1 MLQEDPS
8 KKKKLKSAKIK
19 GEGAKEKTKIEEL
32 NSQKGL
38 HSDKNGFLK
47 NCISKHKIPFILIL
61 VSIFILVAVIICIL
75 IFLSKIKKKKD
86 EITTDTISQETSIT
100 IEPIDPLDPP
110 DPISPFPDNKIKKE
124 FNINTKVGDLK
135 RISVIQVSKDETKL
149 NEETIKS
156 KITRKTNYDIYF
168 KSEEDASEDN
178 KYYSKIYKGVVS
190 IRSECTTADQDDCQE
205 KPLIDLTAKSKNVRA
220 LTSEDLK
227 DIPIPLCTFD
237 ITDNDVITT
246 LTCPESLP
254 ENKRNEIILDLYF
267 FRPPAVE
274 RADKQG
280 DNITLTIK
288 KENNLTKIHETNGGF
303 CNIYNNLGSKCT
315 TDMNTTLDQEGNLL
329 FYDEEAITIINYDGK
344 NSYMKNKITN
354 LVDISGNITKSEKG
368 NYENSLNNLLS
379 LISPYMKEEIQF
391 TLKEYEDLFNVIED
405 KKNKNSSSYET
416 QSYEPKK
423 TRNTF
428 RNLDYNANKHQYLKQ
443 AVLFSNEITPVKI
456 DLNLKIN
463 PGINSKTM
471 GAYASIIFDDQEI
484 TYSSIEEVSVIQEL
498 LEKLSTLSKAGN
510 LLASKLYEKIYNKLE
525 SITNQISIQI
535 GSLDELLMYYD
546 IYKVFNSTLV
556 EYSYK
561 NLAHEIVEVS
571 NQLVNSLS
579 SILNN
584 IKSGDIKN
592 NVDILSGNIYNY
604 LNELHEL
611 IRKILNNLGIL
622 SNILITKN
630 NTFTEITN
638 YYLNNTSSS
647 YVNIIKNIK
656 NILDTY
662 FINEFEKVNTAIQEV
677 FDLLELNSN
686 DTLKDI
692 LNSLNDLYNNL
703 KERIYTINSITEI
716 EYQTVLQNLENT
728 LRYPAD
734 IIKRIKDYVIE
745 SMNLKENG
753 YLTSSEDMNNFNNSF
768 ENIIEEAKKVA
779 KILDNVQI
787 IDKAFDK
794 IMIKLQEGFVNT
806 VKFMEEI
813 KSSNFTLQE
822 DVLNTTLFTQKEKNA
837 IESDLK
843 YLCDNILNI
852 IKAEKNSFIL
862 KIKNYF
868 KTFLDENLV
877 DLNDIISDL
886 NVILSEETMFN
897 IQQSFEI
904 SLNFS
909 LKKLYNITYE
919 NMNLA
924 KQYFDLY
931 YKTISSNAE
940 LKKLLKNYS
949 LDYSIIYNKLYTET
963 ETHQVTDSDTIFGT
977 MRTSTYLS
985 KYNSFIA
992 NFNYSQEYLSN
1003 QLYFDFTNEYRETFT
1018 KIKEELQ
1025 SIINNKLSEK
1035 YSEFSEFD
1043 FFDNHVRIIDKLKDK
1058 IDKYFSPEIFD
1069 EKYLIV
1075 IHKSINSN
1083 IELINSTKNYINYRH
1098 NFIIGLN
1105 SYEDHVNDICI
1116 TFKRKV
1122 CYGCTNCVSYTFFY
1136 DKFCFIL
1143 SPYEYNHLHIKKISF
1158 DILQNFSEYNIIFNN
1173 INDKINKRISSY
1185 NFILKMFEL
1194 NISSIM
1200 KETSNENI
1208 TVNYFE
1214 PLNNWIKKILNQSF
1228 ESMILTSTYNY
1239 YKQKLDSKLENMFS
1253 DIFKK
1258 WKNLFK
1264 TLKSDI
1270 DDNED
1275 DIKYSMFEFSNM
1287 ADIYRTI
1294 IQTDLTE
1301 NYFNSIINFEKSELD
1316 YTISHYYNY
1325 FLKLIDKYHKYI
1337 TQKISAD
1344 LNEFS
1349 DILEEKKIEIKNNF
1363 DYFNQII
1370 YNSEINYLKIENQ
1383 LDILNANETDFFGVK
1398 HILKKNI
1405 DSTSETLEDIIDD
1418 IFMIEM
1424 FLPVGDNYSLVM
1436 RYYLENKE
1444 LGKLIEKYYEPLDK
1458 GEFVYLKLGKFK
1470 DVMLEN
1476 WIFESEDFI
1485 NILNNALYET
1495 NKEIKKEL
1503 NAKLLE
1509 YSTLIENELN
1519 EFFKNIQNLIVTLFS
1534 TQIKDFTSSQKNN
1547 INNIVSELIN
1557 QFETK
1562 MKLEAERLENNPGM
1576 YYLNIRNISNYII
1589 DYKENIINK
1598 INSSVFENLNKF
1610 YENIYNNVCVNLVDK
1625 KISEYLNQVKN
1636 VLSSFNLS
1644 EYKLLNSSYK
1654 IGDTL
1659 YNLAKDIIDNYI
1671 IIIKKK
1677 LFNKYNEYYDKIKS
1691 SVNLESINS
1700 FIENNLDN
1708 IYQTALLPKLTE
1720 ENNCTSTECPTFDF
1734 TQETKDGIN
1743 DIINEKIN
1751 DIKNEISLIKGDN
1764 FEANI
1769 NTEIEIPNS
1778 GITILRQIYESLK
1791 EFLSFENQEQASRI
1805 NEFIQNAIKSN
1816 LDDFLNNV
1824 IPVYGNSFF
1833 ERIIDYNINFKIVLL
1848 YENLHYGISKSLL
1861 YYHSLRLLNKDL
1873 NDLPFD
1879 LKIRLYDLND
1889 FEYTVLNKVKEIKIL
1904 SERKLSELINDL
1916 KYEAKNAYT
1925 QFLKEDKSIKNS
1937 FSSSILEKIDFNL
1950 EKIMPD
1956 IEKNY
1961 QIALEK
1967 YLKEKFLNSFSKI
1980 LDEKTDHT
1988 IKIFYEEKDELIEK
2002 LDSLFSSVEDK
2013 DLNEVNHKI
2022 NATLESI
2029 KIYNAFLPSFQIE
2042 KGPKDFLINYSEN
2055 NLLPILNKFFTDMN
2069 KILSEKIKKT
2079 INNNSLEIENVI
2091 PLPFKN
2097 KAKEIFDDLFDN
2109 YINYIKTGIIEYGET
2124 ESDYKNNLDR
2134 IIEQNQDNFRRIR
2147 LLDEYTT
2154 EEQFVEENKKRLESK
2169 YVEESLEQMI
2179 NKTRNVKQYIDT
2191 LNAFTETEQ
2200 IIKNYKNTL
2209 NIDYRRINTTIELN
2223 KYNDEIDKFLK
2234 EKLSNL
2240 TKILSNY
2247 YDSIN
2252 STFSKLKNGI
2262 KDSINSIKYSLD
2274 TITEITKET
2283 LNGRYQRMSD
2293 STNRIN
2299 KNVVNYIEKYD
2310 EEDLKYTQKSENMLT
2325 TVTAD
2330 IKKLNE
2336 YAEFK
2341 LDFTL
2346 EGEKFKI
2353 PKIKSKIVDITVP
2366 KNVQINVLSDYGFC
2380 YYKGFQFDINFNNAN
2395 FTTTIEY
2402 DIKTS
2407 YINITTYK
2415 DIEQYQ
2421 YKISPVEAKGDMNT
2435 EDISV
2440 DNYLKKVKCVN
2451 MKRNIDKEIPVE
2463 VLAQNEK
2470 EPKIID
2476 GLSFCTFCKKCDE
2489 GYFLFDDLCVK
2500 KCEVGENEKCG
2511 SCNSQYP
2518 QFCQSCNENYF
2529 LPDKKSKECKKC
2541 EINNCLECI
2550 ENNNY
2555 IQCNKCENDY
2565 ILSGGI
2571 CLKNCETGEDN
2582 KCSRCNDEPGKINQC
2597 SVCNNGYYLPENS
2610 EYNNTQCKKCL
2621 IKGCATCSGNLDEN
2635 NCTKCEN
2642 NLLPVYENETIISC
2656 IEETS
2661 PTPDRIDIIKNGK
2674 LMDGI
2679 IENKPDHVTK
2689 TQLSDG
2695 IKYNTSATCV
2705 AEASTYWWKTFKGNS
2720 GCFLPIYFNISDV
2733 LPEGQNKLNGE
2744 YQLYLNATE
2753 RFTATSNSPYNEF
2766 MAFPAFYVICNS
2778 EFGHKYYNNI
2788 YCSDTFGIYKQLER
2802 VNNNGRIMLG
2812 GIYTRGI
2819 DFYQLEGFNYTTTVA
2834 NGTDLIGWN
2843 FGVNAGDYGEV
2854 KGALSISFIINDLYL
2869 VKKPKNY

>member
-1 MLQEDPS
+1 
-8 KKKKLKSAKIK
+8 
-19 GEGAKEKTKIEEL
+19 
-32 NSQKGL
+32 
-38 HSDKNGFLK
+38 
-47 NCISKHKIPFILIL
+47 
-61 VSIFILVAVIICIL
+61 
-75 IFLSKIKKKKD
+75 
-86 EITTDTISQETSIT
+86 
-100 IEPIDPLDPP
+100 
-110 DPISPFPDNKIKKE
+110 
-124 FNINTKVGDLK
+124 
-135 RISVIQVSKDETKL
+135 
-149 NEETIKS
+149 
-156 KITRKTNYDIYF
+156 
-168 KSEEDASEDN
+168 
-178 KYYSKIYKGVVS
+178 
-190 IRSECTTADQDDCQE
+190 
-205 KPLIDLTAKSKNVRA
+205 
-220 LTSEDLK
+220 
-227 DIPIPLCTFD
+227 
-237 ITDNDVITT
+237 
-246 LTCPESLP
+246 
-254 ENKRNEIILDLYF
+254 
-267 FRPPAVE
+267 
-274 RADKQG
+274 
-280 DNITLTIK
+280 
-288 KENNLTKIHETNGGF
+288 
-303 CNIYNNLGSKCT
+303 
-315 TDMNTTLDQEGNLL
+315 
-329 FYDEEAITIINYDGK
+329 
-344 NSYMKNKITN
+344 
-354 LVDISGNITKSEKG
+354 
-368 NYENSLNNLLS
+368 
-379 LISPYMKEEIQF
+379 MKEEIQF
-391 TLKEYEDLFNVIED
+391 TLKEYEDLFNVIKD
-405 KKNKNSSSYET
+405 KKNKNSSLYET
-416 QSYEPKK
+416 KSYEPKK

-428 RNLDYNANKHQYLKQ
+428 RNLDYNANKHQYLKR
-443 AVLFSNEITPVKI
+443 AALFSNEITPVKI
-456 DLNLKIN
+456 DLNLTIN
-463 PGINSKTM
+463 PGINSKIM
-471 GAYASIIFDDQEI
+471 GAYASIIFDNQEI

-535 GSLDELLMYYD
+535 SSLDELLMYYD

-571 NQLVNSLS
+571 NQLLNSLS

-584 IKSGDIKN
+584 IKSGDIKYYA
-592 NVDILSGNIYNY
+592 DILSDNIYNY

-622 SNILITKN
+622 SNVLVTKN
-630 NTFTEITN
+630 NTFTGITN

-647 YVNIIKNIK
+647 YVNLIKNTK
-656 NILDTY
+656 VILDTY
-662 FINEFEKVNTAIQEV
+662 HINEYEKVSTTIQEI

-703 KERIYTINSITEI
+703 KERIYTINSVTES
-716 EYQTVLQNLENT
+716 EYETVLKNLENS
-728 LRYPAD
+728 LQHPAD

-745 SMNLKENG
+745 RMNIKENG
-753 YLTSSEDMNNFNNSF
+753 YLTSSEDMNNLNNSF
-768 ENIIEEAKKVA
+768 GNIIEEAKEVA
-779 KILDNVQI
+779 KKLDNIEI
-787 IDKAFDK
+787 IDKVFDN

-806 VKFMEEI
+806 AKFMEEI
-813 KSSNFTLQE
+813 KSSNFTLEE
-822 DVLNTTLFTQKEKNA
+822 DVLNTTLFTHKEKNA
-837 IESDLK
+837 IESELK

-852 IKAEKNSFIL
+852 LKAEKNSYIL
-862 KIKNYF
+862 KIKNYL
-868 KTFLDENLV
+868 KIFLDDNLV

-886 NVILSEETMFN
+886 NVIISEEAIFK

-904 SLNFS
+904 SLNLS

-919 NMNLA
+919 NMKMA

-931 YKTISSNAE
+931 YKTISSNVE
-940 LKKLLKNYS
+940 LKNLLKNYS
-949 LDYSIIYNKLYTET
+949 LDYSIIYNQYYNENET
-963 ETHQVTDSDTIFGT
+963 YQMTGFDTIFGI

-1003 QLYFDFTNEYRETFT
+1003 QLYFDFINEYRETFT

-1035 YSEFSEFD
+1035 FSEFSEFD
-1043 FFDNHVRIIDKLKDK
+1043 FFDNHVRIIDKLKAK
-1058 IDKYFSPEIFD
+1058 IDKYFSPEIFE
-1069 EKYLIV
+1069 EKYLII

-1098 NFIIGLN
+1098 NFIISLSSN
-1105 SYEDHVNDICI
+1105 EDHVNDICI

-1136 DKFCFIL
+1136 DKFCFVL
-1143 SPYEYNHLHIKKISF
+1143 SPYEYNYLLIKKLSF
-1158 DILQNFSEYNIIFNN
+1158 DLLQNFSEYNAIFNN
-1173 INDKINKRISSY
+1173 INEKINKRISSY
-1185 NFILKMFEL
+1185 NYILKHFEL
-1194 NISSIM
+1194 NISSIK

-1208 TVNYFE
+1208 TDNYLE
-1214 PLNNWIKKILNQSF
+1214 PLNNWIKMILNQKF
-1228 ESMILTSTYNY
+1228 ENVILISTYNY

-1258 WKNLFK
+1258 WRSLFK
-1264 TLKSDI
+1264 NLKSDI
-1270 DDNED
+1270 ED
-1275 DIKYSMFEFSNM
+1275 DEDNIKYSMYEFSNM

-1325 FLKLIDKYHKYI
+1325 FLKLIDKYYKYI
-1337 TQKISAD
+1337 IQKISVD

-1349 DILEEKKIEIKNNF
+1349 DIMDEKKLELKNNF
-1363 DYFNQII
+1363 DNFNQII
-1370 YNSEINYLKIENQ
+1370 YNSEINCLKKDNQ
-1383 LDILNANETDFFGVK
+1383 LDILKTNETDFFGVK

-1405 DSTSETLEDIIDD
+1405 NSTSITLEDIIDD
-1418 IFMIEM
+1418 IFMIEI
-1424 FLPVGDNYSLVM
+1424 FLPEGDVYSLVM
-1436 RYYLENKE
+1436 RYFLENKE
-1444 LGKLIEKYYEPLDK
+1444 LGKLIEQYYEPLDR
-1458 GEFVYLKLGKFK
+1458 GVFIYLKLDKFK
-1470 DVMLEN
+1470 DIMFEN

-1485 NILNNALYET
+1485 NILNNALYAT
-1495 NKEIKKEL
+1495 NKEIKSEV
-1503 NAKLLE
+1503 NVKLLE

-1519 EFFKNIQNLIVTLFS
+1519 EFFENIQNLIITLFS

-1547 INNIVSELIN
+1547 INNIISELIKE
-1557 QFETK
+1557 FETK
-1562 MKLEAERLENNPGM
+1562 IKLEAERIENNPGI
-1576 YYLNIRNISNYII
+1576 YYLNIRNISNYIVN
-1589 DYKENIINK
+1589 YKENIIK
-1598 INSSVFENLNKF
+1598 GINSSVFENLNKF
-1610 YENIYNNVCVNLVDK
+1610 YENVYNNVYINLVDK
-1625 KISEYLNQVKN
+1625 KIGDYLNQVKN

-1644 EYKLLNSSYK
+1644 EYKLLNSSFK
-1654 IGDTL
+1654 IGDTV

-1671 IIIKKK
+1671 LIIKKK
-1677 LFNKYNEYYDKIKS
+1677 IFNKYIEYYEKIKS

-1700 FIENNLDN
+1700 AIENNMDN
-1708 IYQTALLPKLTE
+1708 IYQIVLLSKLKE
-1720 ENNCTSTECPTFDF
+1720 ENNCTSTECPIFDF

-1751 DIKNEISLIKGDN
+1751 DLKNEISLIKGDN

-1769 NTEIEIPNS
+1769 NKEIEIPNS
-1778 GITILRQIYESLK
+1778 GIHIIRQIYESLK

-1824 IPVYGNSFF
+1824 IPIYGNSFF

-1848 YENLHYGISKSLL
+1848 YENLHYGISKSLI
-1861 YYHSLRLLNKDL
+1861 YYHTLRLLNKDL

-1889 FEYTVLNKVKEIKIL
+1889 FEFTVLNKVKEIKIL

-1916 KYEAKNAYT
+1916 KYEAKKAYN
-1925 QFLKEDKSIKNS
+1925 QFLKEDKNIKNS
-1937 FSSSILEKIDFNL
+1937 FSPNILEKIDFNL

-1980 LDEKTDHT
+1980 LDEKTEHT
-1988 IKIFYEEKDELIEK
+1988 IKIFYEEKEELIEK
-2002 LDSLFSSVEDK
+2002 LDNLFSSVEDK

-2029 KIYNAFLPSFQIE
+2029 KIYNAFMPSFNIE
-2042 KGPKDFLINYSEN
+2042 EGPKYFLINYSEN

-2069 KILSEKIKKT
+2069 RILSEKIKKT

-2109 YINYIKTGIIEYGET
+2109 YINLIKTGIIEYGET

-2154 EEQFVEENKKRLESK
+2154 EEQFAEENKKRLESK

-2200 IIKNYKNTL
+2200 IIRNYKNNL
-2209 NIDYRRINTTIELN
+2209 NVDYRRINTTIELN
-2223 KYNDEIDKFLK
+2223 RYNDEIDKYLK

-2252 STFSKLKNGI
+2252 STFSELKNEI
-2262 KDSINSIKYSLD
+2262 KNSINSIKYSLD

-2310 EEDLKYTQKSENMLT
+2310 EKDLKYTQKSENMLT

-2353 PKIKSKIVDITVP
+2353 PKIKSKIVDIIVP
-2366 KNVQINVLSDYGFC
+2366 KNVQIKVLSDYGFC
-2380 YYKGFQFDINFNNAN
+2380 YYKGFEFDIKLNNAN
-2395 FTTTIEY
+2395 FTATIEY

-2415 DIEQYQ
+2415 DIEQYE

-2451 MKRNIDKEIPVE
+2451 MNRIFGKEIPVD
-2463 VLAQNEK
+2463 VLAQNEN

-2489 GYFLFDDLCVK
+2489 GYFLNDDLCVK
-2500 KCEVGENEKCG
+2500 KCQVGENEKCA

-2541 EINNCLECI
+2541 EIDNCLECI

-2565 ILSGGI
+2565 ILSGGL
-2571 CLKNCETGEDN
+2571 CLKNCEIGEDN
-2582 KCSRCNDEPGKINQC
+2582 KCSRCNDELGKINQC

-2621 IKGCATCSGNLDEN
+2621 IKGCMTCSGNLDEN

-2642 NLLPVYENETIISC
+2642 NLLAIYENETIISC

-2674 LMDGI
+2674 LMEGI
-2679 IENKPDHVTK
+2679 IENKPDYVTK

-2695 IKYNTSATCV
+2695 IKYYTSATCI
-2705 AEASTYWWKTFKGNS
+2705 AEASTYWFKNFKGNS
-2720 GCFLPIYFNISDV
+2720 GCFLPIYFNISNV
-2733 LPEGQNKLNGE
+2733 LPEGQSKLNGE

-2753 RFTATSNSPYNEF
+2753 RFTATSNSPYYEF
-2766 MAFPAFYVICNS
+2766 SVFPTFYIICNS
-2778 EFGHKYYNNI
+2778 EFGHKSLNRI

-2802 VNNNGRIMLG
+2802 VNNNGRVMLG
-2812 GIYTRGI
+2812 GIYNRGI

-2843 FGVNAGDYGEV
+2843 FGVNAGDFGEV
-2854 KGALSISFIINDLYL
+2854 KGSLTISFIINDLYL
-2869 VKKPKNY
+2869 VKRPRNY